1 MKSDLFNSGD
11 VELGDICYVQYK
23 DKGSYAIVADIGPNG
38 KFGEG
43 SIKLVNN
50 LGLPIN
56 YSSTGKIIGGGM
68 DKKKIKYIIFKNSKK
83 VTEGSY
89 TKSNSEIKNMGRK
102 WMKKFNKKELLKQCK

>member
-56 YSSTGKIIGGGM
+56 YTTLQLFEK
-68 DKKKIKYIIFKNSKK
+68 
-83 VTEGSY
+83 
-89 TKSNSEIKNMGRK
+89 
-102 WMKKFNKKELLKQCK
+102 